1 MCEVLPVEADL
12 PSGTLGRVTLLVMT
26 IVFVVDKGLLLLGF
40 PSRCV
45 IAPKGLVSSL
55 VFITVTFN
63 TYGYPG
69 TVSFRSLNSA
79 QNS

>member
-1 MCEVLPVEADL
+1 MCEVLPVEAVL
-12 PSGTLGRVTLLVMT
+12 PSGTLGRVMLLVMA

-40 PSRCV
+40 PSGCV

-55 VFITVTFN
+55 VFITVTCN
-63 TYGYPG
+63 THGYPG
-69 TVSFRSLNSA
+69 TVSFRSLNGA